1 MRIYHQGFL
10 IKSHSGQFLIYSPTD
25 KINRIAVANS
35 LSEAKRII
43 NKLISDELAKK
54 RNPKVM
60 LSKKH
65 SAACPVRPRAKRN
78 PGQTMIYGSLLRI
91 EAQKTQPHRC
101 DAECKAVNHRYFHD
115 FKSRPA
121 IYGSPDGKTLTI
133 KLK

>member
-1 MRIYHQGFL
+1 MDKVEVRSRYHRGGTRFQVYVNGKL
-10 IKSHSGQFLIYSPTD
+10 HTGSIRTNAQAEAL
-25 KINRIAVANS
+25 AAS
-35 LSEAKRII
+35 LR
-43 NKLISDELAKK
+43 DELAKK

-65 SAACPVRPRAKRN
+65 SAACPVRPRAKSN
-78 PGQTMIYGSLLRI
+78 PDKPTMIYGSLLRI